1 MKDYSVTIGTL
12 TSIKGE
18 MKMLESTM
26 EAEFDSP
33 GIIADFIKS
42 LADLCD
48 KYGVT
53 ELNVKNPHINGS
65 KQVRS

>member
-1 MKDYSVTIGTL
+1 MKTYSVTINTL
-12 TSIKGE
+12 TSVKGE

-33 GIIADFIKS
+33 GVIAEFVRS
-42 LADLCD
+42 LSDLCD

-53 ELNVKNPHINGS
+53 ELNVKNPHQNGS
-65 KQVRS
+65 KQV